1 MRGDVIMVASGKGGT
16 GKSTLSVLLGA
27 ALAARGERVLVAE
40 LDVGLR
46 SIDHIAGASGHVVYD
61 VGDVLAG
68 RCDAAK
74 AVVES
79 PLYPDLYL
87 LAAPYTNGRIPSD
100 ALCALVQRVRPV
112 FDTVL
117 LDTAAGLGAPF
128 LAARAAANRALLVL
142 TPDPVALRDGRT
154 VCDALAL
161 GGCTD
166 ARLLINQTPRS
177 LESCGVRSLDECID
191 TVGARLIGVV
201 PLSDPIRRAGQTGTR
216 LPIQSRDWRVMCAV
230 AARLCGE
237 EVPLIV
243 R

>member
-1 MRGDVIMVASGKGGT
+1 MVASGKGGT
-16 GKSTLSVLLGA
+16 GKSTLSVLIGA

-46 SIDHIAGASGHVVYD
+46 SIDHIAGAAGQIVYD

-87 LAAPYTNGRIPSD
+87 LAAPYTNGRIRPD
-100 ALCALVQRVRPV
+100 TLCAFVQGVRPV

-128 LAARAAANRALLVL
+128 LSACAAANRALLVL

-161 GGCTD
+161 RGCTD
-166 ARLLINQTPRS
+166 TRLLVNQTPRA
-177 LESCGVRSLDECID
+177 LEGCGVRSLDECID

-201 PLSDPIRRAGQTGTR
+201 PVSDVIRRAGQTGTR
-216 LPIQSRDWRVMCAV
+216 LPVQSRAWRVMRAV

-237 EVPLIV
+237 DTPLLI